1 MNGDT
6 QQCEGDRALVCNDR
20 VWGPWEEAKPRFP
33 VIASVL
39 KLGKQDSLSRDQEGM
54 VSNRSWAGE
63 GRSHE
68 DGSVFRG
75 SPGLE
80 ARRQRTP
87 CGWSPVDGGG
97 LCSRA
102 PR

>member
-39 KLGKQDSLSRDQEGM
+39 KLGKQDSLSRDQG
-54 VSNRSWAGE
+54 RDGE
-63 GRSHE
+63 QQE
-68 DGSVFRG
+68 
-75 SPGLE
+75 L
-80 ARRQRTP
+80 
-87 CGWSPVDGGG
+87 GGG
-97 LCSRA
+97 GEIS
-102 PR
+102 